1 MADSAMRILV
11 VEDNETFRE
20 TVRDLLRDAGY
31 KVRGARSAQKANKR
45 LSKRDYDLVLTDVEL
60 GDGSGFDVIEV
71 ATVRRPA
78 TKLIVM
84 SASANFGEQA
94 LQSGAARFL
103 EKPFSAQ
110 HLLDVIEELLKE
122 VQSAGSTD
130 SSIDTDQTGADRPE
144 NH

>member
-1 MADSAMRILV
+1 MTDNPIRILV
-11 VEDNETFRE
+11 VEDNATFRE

-31 KVRGARSAQKANKR
+31 EVRGARNVRKATKR
-45 LSKRDYDLVLTDVEL
+45 LSKHDFDLVLTDVEL
-60 GDGSGFDVIEV
+60 GDATGFDVIAV

-84 SASANFGEQA
+84 SGNTTFSEQA

-110 HLLDVIEELLKE
+110 QLLDVIDDLLHDL
-122 VQSAGSTD
+122 SIAPD
-130 SSIDTDQTGADRPE
+130 SPDEDQPLS
-144 NH
+144 